1 LSHVLYKRM
10 SRSRRKHPPHELGRC
25 GEDLAEGLLCRKKYR
40 IICRGYRAGR
50 GEIDIVALDGR
61 TLVFVEVKTRRSCR
75 YGLPEEYVT
84 PQKQAQIRKT
94 ALRFLLSQKVPHE
107 DCRFDV
113 IGVTWDRR
121 SPPGITHYINAF
133 P

>member
-1 LSHVLYKRM
+1 MDRVLNKGM
-10 SRSRRKHPPHELGRC
+10 STSRKKHPPHELGLC
-25 GEDLAEGLLCRKKYR
+25 GENLAEALLRRKKYR

-61 TLVFVEVKTRRSCR
+61 TLVFVEVKTRRNRR

-84 PQKQAQIRKT
+84 VKKQAQIRKT
-94 ALRFLLSQKVPHE
+94 ALRFLLSRRIPHS

-113 IGVTWDRR
+113 IGVTWDRE
-121 SPPGITHYINAF
+121 SLPEITHHINAF